1 MMTRRNKIAITL
13 GILFVAITT
22 AYGVYRVYRSGF
34 WKGPDAMFGD
44 QHLKTA
50 VALVELHRTRHN
62 EYPATLNDLEFVGEW
77 DRIALNAVSY
87 RTNPSRTKYC
97 VEVERGWV
105 AKPHLSTPREFWQGT
120 GYDPAVC
127 R

>member
-1 MMTRRNKIAITL
+1 MTRRTKIAIAL
-13 GILFVAITT
+13 VIAVVVITT
-22 AYGVYRVYRSGF
+22 AYGAYRVFRSGF

-50 VALVELHRTRHN
+50 VALIELYRTRHN
-62 EYPATLNDLEFVGEW
+62 EYPATLNDLDFVGEW

-87 RTNPSRTKYC
+87 RANAVRTKYC
-97 VEVERGWV
+97 VEVERGWI
-105 AKPHLSTPREFWQGT
+105 AKPHLDMPQEFWQGT
-120 GYDPAVC
+120 GYDPGIC